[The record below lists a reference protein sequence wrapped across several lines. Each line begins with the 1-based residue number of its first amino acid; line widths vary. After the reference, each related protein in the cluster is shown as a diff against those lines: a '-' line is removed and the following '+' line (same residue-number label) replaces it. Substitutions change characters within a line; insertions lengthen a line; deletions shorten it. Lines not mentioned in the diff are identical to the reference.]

1 MSEENQTPASTPE
14 TGPAPKQTP
23 HGERRSARNQQKR
36 RQRSVFQ
43 YITILFAAA
52 FVLLLF
58 TFVMERRQHEILQQE
73 NQEQSSNSRQH
84 GSHHVRK
91 RSPVLPIGIMV
102 NHHDGRVDDNTE
114 GDRDAGK
121 GINMYGNAGEC
132 VYRNGNQQVHRQC
145 QSHHKHIPPRMVHEE
160 DEKQQDKKAKACP
173 DINLLQFTGDI
184 FRSIIADRCSNLLR
198 EAVLQPGHQILHRK
212 DSGQKIGGRS
222 QCHIESHG
230 I

>member
-73 NQEQSSNSRQH
+73 NQEQ
-84 GSHHVRK
+84 
-91 RSPVLPIGIMV
+91 I
-102 NHHDGRVDDNTE
+102 DNLQQSVTAVQSLDNLYNE
-114 GDRDAGK
+114 NEELRDQVASL
-121 GINMYGNAGEC
+121 E
-132 VYRNGNQQVHRQC
+132 QQLQTAAQDL
-145 QSHHKHIPPRMVHEE
+145 QS
-160 DEKQQDKKAKACP
+160 EKTT
-173 DINLLQFTGDI
+173 LLQKVEGQEKSLQAMDWFWQIDEAYAKGRYSLC
-184 FRSIIADRCSNLLR
+184 RSLIQNLQSAGLVEYLPKESTTENDRFSPYDRYQEIYENLY
-198 EAVLQPGHQILHRK
+198 
-212 DSGQKIGGRS
+212 
-222 QCHIESHG
+222 
-230 I
+230 